1 MTKPAQIEISA
12 SPRMVT
18 NDSGSVVENGES
30 YRAGAVLGGVPV
42 WSAVMF
48 GDKEQQE
55 KTRLRMQ
62 TDIKTTVEV
71 EKCQRGE

>member
-1 MTKPAQIEISA
+1 MTKSAQVEISA

-18 NDSGSVVENGES
+18 NYKGFGIADGES

-42 WSAVMF
+42 WSAVMY

-62 TDIKTTVEV
+62 ADIKTTVEV
-71 EKCQRGE
+71 ETCQRGE